1 MTTPTS
7 SVNNRSRHETIIS
20 QTSREA
26 SLCRF
31 FTLVSQ
37 PSPLVFIETI
47 LYIVF
52 NLQSFKEE
60 FEHTK
65 RIIRIRKSKNRQDN
79 DQRKKYKRTNN
90 DLENIHIQLK
100 IE

>member
-1 MTTPTS
+1 MRPS
-7 SVNNRSRHETIIS
+7 FHKRVENRASVE
-20 QTSREA
+20 
-26 SLCRF
+26 F

-37 PSPLVFIETI
+37 PASLIFIEAI
-47 LYIVF
+47 RYIVF
-52 NLQSFKEE
+52 NLQSFKEK

-65 RIIRIRKSKNRQDN
+65 QVIRIRKSKNRQEN

-90 DLENIHIQLK
+90 DLQNIHIKLK